1 MVAPRLL
8 LGIRRHREKGS
19 WAGICI
25 SQSGNPTGI
34 CKSDRENYRIQS
46 SHDRSFPFHPET
58 GWPGD
63 TQANDSFSGTT
74 FGRVDPRG
82 KYGWNPES
90 IWPDRRIIRRYS
102 TGLSPG
108 DQWFRCSRMSL
119 SPIRRLHMGYAL
131 WWKIPL
137 QSTGECGRNGPPFC
151 PDKRDGFELKTGR
164 NDHYNAR
171 LPG

>member
-1 MVAPRLL
+1 MEQVKLPFRADIVGSFLRPERLKKARKDFESGL
-8 LGIRRHREKGS
+8 LSPAALQQIEDEEIEKLIAEQKVVGLQVITDGEKGS

-74 FGRVDPRG
+74 FGRIDPRG
-82 KYGWNPES
+82 KYG
-90 IWPDRRIIRRYS
+90 
-102 TGLSPG
+102 
-108 DQWFRCSRMSL
+108 
-119 SPIRRLHMGYAL
+119 
-131 WWKIPL
+131 
-137 QSTGECGRNGPPFC
+137 
-151 PDKRDGFELKTGR
+151 
-164 NDHYNAR
+164 
-171 LPG
+171 